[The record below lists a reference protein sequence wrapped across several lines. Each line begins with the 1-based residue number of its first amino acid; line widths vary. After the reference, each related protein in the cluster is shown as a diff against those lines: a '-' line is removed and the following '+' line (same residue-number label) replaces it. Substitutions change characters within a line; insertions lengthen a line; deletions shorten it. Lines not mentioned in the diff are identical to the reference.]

1 MKIYEE
7 VDKNGKKIDARILRS
22 KRDLADSLET
32 LLEKKNY
39 DDITIKEICEG
50 ALVSKLTF
58 YNNFYDKNELLKF
71 MFTRRV
77 KELSIKINSLFPTKK
92 SGNEVYKDVIK
103 IIIHYFYENKDFYR
117 KVMKVEDQNSFIN
130 HFRDIVSPLME
141 EDIREILG
149 EKTDA
154 EFYVNFFCDAV
165 ICAFGRWISQ
175 KEPMPPKEF
184 VNMMKSCIKVVA
196 ITQERMENE

>member
-71 MFTRRV
+71 MLTRRI
-77 KELSIKINSLFPTKK
+77 KEISIKINALFPTKK
-92 SGNEVYKDVIK
+92 TSNEVYKDVIK
-103 IIIHYFYENKDFYR
+103 IIIHYFYENKEKFKKMVENDRSY
-117 KVMKVEDQNSFIN
+117 VMFWNIN
-130 HFRDIVSPLME
+130 TFVYELSPL
-141 EDIREILG
+141 IAPIYNNLVSF
-149 EKTDA
+149 DA
-154 EFYVNFFCDAV
+154 
-165 ICAFGRWISQ
+165 
-175 KEPMPPKEF
+175 PKELILSYYVGAF
-184 VNMMKSCIKVVA
+184 SNIIYTLNKKDININESDMVNYVYRLTLGTGFK
-196 ITQERMENE
+196 NN

>member
-22 KRDLADSLET
+22 KRDLADSLES

-71 MFTRRV
+71 MFARRI

-92 SGNEVYKDVIK
+92 SSNDVYKDVIK
-103 IIIHYFYENKDFYR
+103 IIIHYFYENKEKFKKMVSNDRSY
-117 KVMKVEDQNSFIN
+117 VMFWNIN
-130 HFRDIVSPLME
+130 TFVYELSPL
-141 EDIREILG
+141 IAPIYNNLINF
-149 EKTDA
+149 DA
-154 EFYVNFFCDAV
+154 
-165 ICAFGRWISQ
+165 
-175 KEPMPPKEF
+175 PKELILSYYVGAF
-184 VNMMKSCIKVVA
+184 ANIIYTLNKKDIDINESDMVNYVYKLTLGAGFK
-196 ITQERMENE
+196 NN

>member
-71 MFTRRV
+71 MFARRI
-77 KELSIKINSLFPTKK
+77 KEISIKINALFPTKK
-92 SGNEVYKDVIK
+92 TSNEVYKDVIK
-103 IIIHYFYENKDFYR
+103 IIIHYFYENKEKFKKMVENDRSY
-117 KVMKVEDQNSFIN
+117 VMFWNIN
-130 HFRDIVSPLME
+130 TFVYELSPL
-141 EDIREILG
+141 IAPIYNNLV
-149 EKTDA
+149 TIDA
-154 EFYVNFFCDAV
+154 
-165 ICAFGRWISQ
+165 
-175 KEPMPPKEF
+175 PKELILSYYVGAF
-184 VNMMKSCIKVVA
+184 SNIIYTLNKKDININESDMVNYVYRLTLGTGFK
-196 ITQERMENE
+196 NN

>member
-22 KRDLADSLET
+22 KRDLADSLES

-71 MFTRRV
+71 MFARRI
-77 KELSIKINSLFPTKK
+77 KELSIKINGLFPTKK
-92 SGNEVYKDVIK
+92 SSNEVYKDVIK
-103 IIIHYFYENKDFYR
+103 IIIHYFYENKEKFKKMVSNDRSY
-117 KVMKVEDQNSFIN
+117 VMFWNIN
-130 HFRDIVSPLME
+130 TFVYELSPL
-141 EDIREILG
+141 IAPIYNNLINF
-149 EKTDA
+149 DA
-154 EFYVNFFCDAV
+154 
-165 ICAFGRWISQ
+165 
-175 KEPMPPKEF
+175 PKELILSYYVGAF
-184 VNMMKSCIKVVA
+184 ANIIYTLNKKDIDINESDMVNYVYKLTLGAGFK
-196 ITQERMENE
+196 NN

>member
-22 KRDLADSLET
+22 KRDLADSLEA

-71 MFTRRV
+71 MFTRRI
-77 KELSIKINSLFPTKK
+77 KELSIKINGLFPTKK
-92 SGNEVYKDVIK
+92 SSNEVYKDVIK
-103 IIIHYFYENKDFYR
+103 IIIHYFYENKDKFKKMVKNDRSY
-117 KVMKVEDQNSFIN
+117 VMFWNIN
-130 HFRDIVSPLME
+130 TFVNELSPL
-141 EDIREILG
+141 ITPIYNNLVSF
-149 EKTDA
+149 DA
-154 EFYVNFFCDAV
+154 
-165 ICAFGRWISQ
+165 
-175 KEPMPPKEF
+175 PKELILSYYVGAF
-184 VNMMKSCIKVVA
+184 SNIIYTLNKKDININETDMVNYVYKLTLGMGLK
-196 ITQERMENE
+196 NN

>member
-22 KRDLADSLET
+22 KRDLADSLES

-71 MFTRRV
+71 MFARRI

-92 SGNEVYKDVIK
+92 SSNEVYKDVIK
-103 IIIHYFYENKDFYR
+103 IIIHYFYENKEKFKKMVSNDRSY
-117 KVMKVEDQNSFIN
+117 VMFWNIN
-130 HFRDIVSPLME
+130 TFVYELSPL
-141 EDIREILG
+141 IAPIYNNL
-149 EKTDA
+149 
-154 EFYVNFFCDAV
+154 VNFNA
-165 ICAFGRWISQ
+165 
-175 KEPMPPKEF
+175 PKELILSYYVGAF
-184 VNMMKSCIKVVA
+184 ANIIYTLNKKDIDINESDMVNYVYKLTLGAGFK
-196 ITQERMENE
+196 NN

>member
-22 KRDLADSLET
+22 KRDLADSLES

-71 MFTRRV
+71 MFARRI
-77 KELSIKINSLFPTKK
+77 KELSIKINGLFPTKK
-92 SGNEVYKDVIK
+92 SSNEVYKDVIK
-103 IIIHYFYENKDFYR
+103 IIINYFYENKEKFKKMVSNDRSY
-117 KVMKVEDQNSFIN
+117 VMFWNIN
-130 HFRDIVSPLME
+130 TFVYELSPL
-141 EDIREILG
+141 IAPIYNNLINF
-149 EKTDA
+149 DA
-154 EFYVNFFCDAV
+154 
-165 ICAFGRWISQ
+165 
-175 KEPMPPKEF
+175 PKELILSYYVGAF
-184 VNMMKSCIKVVA
+184 ANIIYTLNKKDIDINESDMVNYVYKLTLGAGFK
-196 ITQERMENE
+196 NN

>member
-58 YNNFYDKNELLKF
+58 YNNSYDKNELLKF

-103 IIIHYFYENKDFYR
+103 IIIHYFYENKEKFKKMVENDRSY
-117 KVMKVEDQNSFIN
+117 VMFWNIN
-130 HFRDIVSPLME
+130 TFVNELSPL
-141 EDIREILG
+141 IAPIYNNLVSF
-149 EKTDA
+149 DA
-154 EFYVNFFCDAV
+154 
-165 ICAFGRWISQ
+165 
-175 KEPMPPKEF
+175 PKELILSYYVGAF
-184 VNMMKSCIKVVA
+184 SNIIYTLNKKDININESDMVNYVYRLTLGTGFK
-196 ITQERMENE
+196 NN

>member
-1 MKIYEE
+1 MKIYDE

-71 MFTRRV
+71 MFARRV
-77 KELSIKINSLFPTKK
+77 KEISIKINALFPTKK
-92 SGNEVYKDVIK
+92 TSNEVYKDVIK
-103 IIIHYFYENKDFYR
+103 IIIHYFYENKEKFKKMVENDRSY
-117 KVMKVEDQNSFIN
+117 VMFWNIN
-130 HFRDIVSPLME
+130 TFVYELSPL
-141 EDIREILG
+141 IAPIYNNLV
-149 EKTDA
+149 TIDA
-154 EFYVNFFCDAV
+154 
-165 ICAFGRWISQ
+165 
-175 KEPMPPKEF
+175 PKELILSYYVGAF
-184 VNMMKSCIKVVA
+184 SNIIYTLNKKDININESDMVNYVYRLTLGTGFK
-196 ITQERMENE
+196 NN

>member
-22 KRDLADSLET
+22 KRDLADSLES

-71 MFTRRV
+71 MFARRI

-92 SGNEVYKDVIK
+92 SSNEVYKDVIK
-103 IIIHYFYENKDFYR
+103 IIIHYFYENKEKFKKMVSNDRSY
-117 KVMKVEDQNSFIN
+117 VMFWNIN
-130 HFRDIVSPLME
+130 TFVYELSPL
-141 EDIREILG
+141 IAPIYNNLINF
-149 EKTDA
+149 DA
-154 EFYVNFFCDAV
+154 
-165 ICAFGRWISQ
+165 
-175 KEPMPPKEF
+175 PKELILSYYVGAF
-184 VNMMKSCIKVVA
+184 ANIIYTLNKKDIDINESDMVNYVYKLTLGAGFKK
-196 ITQERMENE
+196 N

>member
-92 SGNEVYKDVIK
+92 SGNDVYKDVIK
-103 IIIHYFYENKDFYR
+103 IIIHYFYENKEKFKKMVENDRSY
-117 KVMKVEDQNSFIN
+117 VMFWNIN
-130 HFRDIVSPLME
+130 TFVNELSPL
-141 EDIREILG
+141 IAPIYNNLVSF
-149 EKTDA
+149 DA
-154 EFYVNFFCDAV
+154 
-165 ICAFGRWISQ
+165 
-175 KEPMPPKEF
+175 PKELILSYYVGAF
-184 VNMMKSCIKVVA
+184 SNIIYTLNKKDININESDMVNYVYRLTLGTGFK
-196 ITQERMENE
+196 NN

>member
-22 KRDLADSLET
+22 KRDLADSLES

-71 MFTRRV
+71 MFARRI
-77 KELSIKINSLFPTKK
+77 KELSIKINGLFPTKK
-92 SGNEVYKDVIK
+92 SSNEVYKDVIK
-103 IIIHYFYENKDFYR
+103 IIIHYFYENKEKFKKMVSNDRSY
-117 KVMKVEDQNSFIN
+117 VMFWNIN
-130 HFRDIVSPLME
+130 TFVYELSPL
-141 EDIREILG
+141 IAPIYNNL
-149 EKTDA
+149 
-154 EFYVNFFCDAV
+154 VNFYA
-165 ICAFGRWISQ
+165 
-175 KEPMPPKEF
+175 PKELILSYYVGAF
-184 VNMMKSCIKVVA
+184 ANIIYTLNKKDININESDMVNYVYKLTLGAGFK
-196 ITQERMENE
+196 NN

>member
-22 KRDLADSLET
+22 KRDLADSLES

-71 MFTRRV
+71 MFARRI

-92 SGNEVYKDVIK
+92 SSNEVYKDVIK
-103 IIIHYFYENKDFYR
+103 IIIHYFYENKEKFKKMVSNDRSY
-117 KVMKVEDQNSFIN
+117 VMFWNIN
-130 HFRDIVSPLME
+130 TFVYELSPL
-141 EDIREILG
+141 IAPIYNNLINF
-149 EKTDA
+149 DA
-154 EFYVNFFCDAV
+154 
-165 ICAFGRWISQ
+165 
-175 KEPMPPKEF
+175 PKELILSYYVGAF
-184 VNMMKSCIKVVA
+184 ANIIYTLNKKDIDINESDMVNYVYKLTLGAGFK
-196 ITQERMENE
+196 NN

>member
-22 KRDLADSLET
+22 KRDLADSLEA

-71 MFTRRV
+71 MFARRI

-92 SGNEVYKDVIK
+92 SSNEVYKDVIK
-103 IIIHYFYENKDFYR
+103 IIIHYFYENKDKFKKMVSNDRSY
-117 KVMKVEDQNSFIN
+117 VMFWNIN
-130 HFRDIVSPLME
+130 TFVNELSPL
-141 EDIREILG
+141 IAPIYNNLISF
-149 EKTDA
+149 DA
-154 EFYVNFFCDAV
+154 
-165 ICAFGRWISQ
+165 
-175 KEPMPPKEF
+175 PKELILSYYVGAF
-184 VNMMKSCIKVVA
+184 SNIIYTLNKKDININESDMVNYVYKLTLGMGLK
-196 ITQERMENE
+196 NN

>member
-71 MFTRRV
+71 MFARRV
-77 KELSIKINSLFPTKK
+77 KEISIKINALFPTKK
-92 SGNEVYKDVIK
+92 TSNEVYKDVIK
-103 IIIHYFYENKDFYR
+103 IIIHYFYENKEKFKKMVENDRSY
-117 KVMKVEDQNSFIN
+117 VMFWNIN
-130 HFRDIVSPLME
+130 TFVYELSPL
-141 EDIREILG
+141 IAPIYNNLV
-149 EKTDA
+149 TIDA
-154 EFYVNFFCDAV
+154 
-165 ICAFGRWISQ
+165 
-175 KEPMPPKEF
+175 PKELILSYYVGAF
-184 VNMMKSCIKVVA
+184 SNIIYTLNKKDININESDMVNYVYRLTLGTGFK
-196 ITQERMENE
+196 NN

>member
-71 MFTRRV
+71 MFARRI
-77 KELSIKINSLFPTKK
+77 KEISIKINALFPTKK
-92 SGNEVYKDVIK
+92 TSNEVYKDVIK
-103 IIIHYFYENKDFYR
+103 IIIHYFYENKEKFKKMVENDRSY
-117 KVMKVEDQNSFIN
+117 VMFWNIN
-130 HFRDIVSPLME
+130 TFVYELSPL
-141 EDIREILG
+141 IAPIYNNLV
-149 EKTDA
+149 TFDA
-154 EFYVNFFCDAV
+154 
-165 ICAFGRWISQ
+165 
-175 KEPMPPKEF
+175 PKELILSYYVGAF
-184 VNMMKSCIKVVA
+184 SNIIYTLNKKDININESDMVNYVYRLTLGTGFK
-196 ITQERMENE
+196 NN

>member
-103 IIIHYFYENKDFYR
+103 IIIHYFYENKEKFKKMVENDRSY
-117 KVMKVEDQNSFIN
+117 VMFWNIN
-130 HFRDIVSPLME
+130 TFVNELSPL
-141 EDIREILG
+141 IAPIYNNLVSF
-149 EKTDA
+149 DA
-154 EFYVNFFCDAV
+154 
-165 ICAFGRWISQ
+165 
-175 KEPMPPKEF
+175 PKELILSYYVGAF
-184 VNMMKSCIKVVA
+184 SNIIYTLNKKDININESDMVNYVYRLTLGTGFK
-196 ITQERMENE
+196 NN

>member
-1 MKIYEE
+1 
-7 VDKNGKKIDARILRS
+7 
-22 KRDLADSLET
+22 
-32 LLEKKNY
+32 
-39 DDITIKEICEG
+39 
-50 ALVSKLTF
+50 
-58 YNNFYDKNELLKF
+58 
-71 MFTRRV
+71 
-77 KELSIKINSLFPTKK
+77 
-92 SGNEVYKDVIK
+92 
-103 IIIHYFYENKDFYR
+103 
-117 KVMKVEDQNSFIN
+117 MKVEDQNSFIN

-175 KEPMPPKEF
+175 KESMPPKEF